1 MISGGGCNCD
11 AATVTISTGQPA
23 KSQYAVVRVTGWDHN
38 ADCKRRAGV
47 QVLRSPWASD
57 LLEELVKRNLGKTNM
72 ELIVMYL
79 REIAQPYMLKLNM
92 TFEEVRDF
100 WTAHPG
106 KAPRDA
112 DISAAVRDESGQH
125 NYSEIVQDANRVSF
139 CPRSCNA

>member
-57 LLEELVKRNLGKTNM
+57 LLEEHQQRDRGLSRHDEAEPHRIG
-72 ELIVMYL
+72 
-79 REIAQPYMLKLNM
+79 
-92 TFEEVRDF
+92 VRAN
-100 WTAHPG
+100 TSQSPARVTSLAHHH
-106 KAPRDA
+106 
-112 DISAAVRDESGQH
+112 AAAST
-125 NYSEIVQDANRVSF
+125 SF
-139 CPRSCNA
+139 LLPPAASRR